1 MDNKYLFSVVLFI
14 TNDEYNNTIKSILS
28 QSIGFKDKIQLIVC
42 CDPSV
47 NADDELKKLKSKYDE
62 NVILIGKAASMKEAY
77 EKAHKLTE
85 GKYLNFAECGAVYD
99 NELFSE
105 IKHSFK
111 EFGKYVN
118 VVMGKCYFEGA
129 NESVQ
134 YLMSCMPVNNNI
146 VELKEKIRIPLVFF
160 NYCFIKAKA
169 ILNFDYPSK
178 IDEQFMCCVLIDLF
192 EKRPVFALTPEPMI
206 TASRSK
212 KFYIGLFSE
221 YRADASVFREFRDGF
236 LQVMIDK
243 YSKSVIPSYVQFN
256 ILMFTEWCAV
266 EPFAKEVIVKEYD
279 ENEFKAL
286 LRKLLRKIDD
296 NIITSKK
303 TLQLPHK
310 VFLLEIKYGREP
322 YFIKSPGDKRLYF
335 DNTRVSILSN
345 NTTKIEFVELEKNRA
360 KFHLRT
366 KFIKCDNKNFSMYAL
381 VNGSEKVEC
390 VNIDRPYDSL
400 CWGEPVYKGM
410 TFELELDLTKYGKLC
425 AFELYCIHNGDTV
438 KRNNIIFEKFSPL
451 SSFVPNCYYYKNGR
465 ILSYDNDA
473 HIIVIEKA
481 NGFNAF
487 ARELTYLATLAKTKD
502 DYAKHAFLARIVY
515 PFLKLTHRKKI
526 WLISDRTNKGDDNG
540 EAFIK
545 YMNTV
550 KDRRIKCYFV
560 IDKNSDEG
568 KRIAKFANVISPN
581 SKKHKFYHLIAE
593 YVISSQANV
602 PVVNPFQTGN
612 KYYRDILSNMKFVFL
627 QHGVTKDDQS
637 AWLTKYNRN
646 MFGFVVTTNQEY
658 DSVFEYDYFYPPENV
673 WLTGMPRLDL
683 LYHDEKK
690 YITFLPTWRK
700 YLMHPHPDS
709 VTGQWL
715 LREDMKNNEYS
726 VFYNELLNNERLLKA
741 AKEYGYTLCFK
752 PHPNVQPYLDKLF
765 NFGEDIHIMG
775 DDVTYKE
782 VFATTDL
789 MLTDYS
795 SVVFDFAYLRKPI
808 IYTHFDVAT
817 MQAGGHTYSEG
828 YFDYERDGFGEVTY
842 NAEDTVDVIIEYM
855 KNGCKPKEKYLERIN
870 NTFAY
875 NDTNCSRRI
884 YEHLVKKPKAL
895 PKNTDSD

>member
-1 MDNKYLFSVVLFI
+1 MSNKYLFSVVLYI
-14 TNDEYNNTIKSILS
+14 TNDEYKKTIKSIVS
-28 QSIGFKDKIQLIVC
+28 QKIGFQKKIQLIIVC
-42 CDPSV
+42 DQSIK
-47 NADDELKKLKSKYDE
+47 ADSYLEKLKNKYPD
-62 NVILIGKAASMKEAY
+62 NILILDKAENMQSAY
-77 EKAHKLTE
+77 LKAQKKTD
-85 GKYLNFAECGAVYD
+85 GKYVNYAECGAVYD
-99 NELFSE
+99 KYLFDNVV
-105 IKHSFK
+105 HSFK
-111 EFGKYVN
+111 DNGKYVN
-118 VVMGKCYFEGA
+118 TVMAKCDIEDA
-129 NESVQ
+129 NESIM
-134 YLMSCMPVNNNI
+134 YLMSCMPANENI
-146 VELKEKIRIPLVFF
+146 VELKEKLRIPLVFF
-160 NYCFIKAKA
+160 NYCFIKS
-169 ILNFDYPSK
+169 SK
-178 IDEQFMCCVLIDLF
+178 KLDFTHSALIDEHFMCRVLIELF
-192 EKRPVFALTPEPMI
+192 EEIPVFALTDEPLI
-206 TASRSK
+206 KASRSK
-212 KFYIGLFSE
+212 KFYVGLFSE
-221 YRADASVFREFRDGF
+221 YRAEGKLFRAFREDF
-236 LQVMIDK
+236 LEGLLQK
-243 YSKSVIPSYVQFN
+243 YENCVIPNYVQFN

-266 EPFAKEVIVKEYD
+266 EPFAKDVIIKEYD
-279 ENEFKAL
+279 ENEFKEFLRVL
-286 LRKLLRKIDD
+286 LNKIDD
-296 NIITSKK
+296 SSITSKR

-310 VFLLEIKYGREP
+310 VFLMEIKYGKPP
-322 YFIKSPGDKRLYF
+322 YFIKTPNNKRLYF

-366 KFIKCDNKNFSMYAL
+366 KFIKCEKKDFSMYAL
-381 VNGSEKVEC
+381 VNGNEKVEC
-390 VNIDRPYDSL
+390 VNIDRDYDSL

-410 TFELELDLTKYGKLC
+410 TFELELDLKKYGKTC
-425 AFELYCIHNGDTV
+425 AFELYCVHNGDAV
-438 KRNNIIFEKFSPL
+438 KRNNIIFEKYSPL
-451 SSFVPNCYYYKNGR
+451 SSLVPNCYYYKNGR
-465 ILSYDNDA
+465 ILSYDMDA

-487 ARELTYLATLAKTKD
+487 ARELTYLATLARIDD

-550 KDRRIKCYFV
+550 KDRHVKCYFV

-602 PVVNPFQTGN
+602 PVVNPFQSGN

-646 MFGFVVTTNQEY
+646 MYGFVVTTNQEY
-658 DSVFEYDYFYPPENV
+658 ESVFEYDYFYPEENV

-700 YLMHPHPDS
+700 YLMHPHPDP

-726 VFYNELLNNERLLKA
+726 TFYNQLLNDERLLNA

-752 PHPNVQPYLDKLF
+752 PHPNIQPYMDKLF
-765 NFGEDIHIMG
+765 KFNKDIHIMG

-789 MLTDYS
+789 MLTDFS

-842 NAEDTVDVIIEYM
+842 NVKDTVDTIIEYM
-855 KNGCKPKEKYLERIN
+855 KNNCKPKEKYLERIN
-870 NTFAY
+870 NTFKY
-875 NDTNCSRRI
+875 NDTDCSKRI
-884 YEHLVKKPKAL
+884 YEHLVHKK
-895 PKNTDSD
+895 KNK